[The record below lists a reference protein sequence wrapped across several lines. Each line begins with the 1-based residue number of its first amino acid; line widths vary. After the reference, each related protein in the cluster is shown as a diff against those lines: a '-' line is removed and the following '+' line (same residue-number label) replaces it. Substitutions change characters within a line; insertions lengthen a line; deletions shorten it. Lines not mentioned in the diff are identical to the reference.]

1 MVAQSVCASV
11 SCCALAFLAP
21 CAPEVQRPQP
31 YRSLT
36 GANGQAVNAW
46 STHLDSRL
54 PRSRRY
60 GRADN
65 RRGAS
70 GRLAHPCPVRLG
82 PAGGYEERDA
92 VRLWPRGVTAPRKV
106 EKKLNVASRLQT
118 IRHLFAY

>member
-31 YRSLT
+31 YPSLT
-36 GANGQAVNAW
+36 GANGQAENAW

-54 PRSRRY
+54 PRSRY
-60 GRADN
+60 VFMSVQTIGE
-65 RRGAS
+65 
-70 GRLAHPCPVRLG
+70 AHQAGWRIHVRCALG

-92 VRLWPRGVTAPRKV
+92 VRLWPRGIDSSK
-106 EKKLNVASRLQT
+106 EG
-118 IRHLFAY
+118 